1 MVIKLF
7 KSEMKNLKWYATT
20 IEGAEIISQAKL
32 NNSDIKVLFYLLS
45 KINEE
50 NRVYNISYWD
60 IASAINLK
68 ESSVKKSMMALRQLS
83 ILTKD
88 ITAVKTIM
96 INPTFFYAGNHT
108 TNTAKYN
115 HFLYCKSLYE
125 EKQKNRKTK
134 IKL

>member
-1 MVIKLF
+1 
-7 KSEMKNLKWYATT
+7 
-20 IEGAEIISQAKL
+20 
-32 NNSDIKVLFYLLS
+32 
-45 KINEE
+45 
-50 NRVYNISYWD
+50 
-60 IASAINLK
+60 
-68 ESSVKKSMMALRQLS
+68 
-83 ILTKD
+83 
-88 ITAVKTIM
+88 M